1 MSHFVKLT
9 VVPILA
15 VLAISSLAPAH
26 AVPVTLGFEA
36 PPVLSPPPDSQPY
49 FNGTMSQT
57 EAGFTYSPSTSDAT
71 TNSLYIASN
80 GHPGQDIEADG
91 NVSLGIL
98 KVVSN
103 TSGQT
108 FTFLGID
115 AATFNQ
121 TAGVPGTITV
131 TGQLGGQ
138 TVGTDSYTVN
148 AVNQPGPLD
157 ANAPYANWTTEVA
170 GGLAGKLIDTLLVSL
185 PANSGDQ
192 AYAAIDNLS
201 LETGVPE
208 PASLALLGAGLLG
221 LAMHR
226 RRMG

>member
-1 MSHFVKLT
+1 MFRLTKLA
-9 VVPILA
+9 VAPLMA
-15 VLAISSLAPAH
+15 VLAMSTLAPAH

-36 PPVLSPPPDSQPY
+36 TPVLDPVYMQPY

-57 EAGFTYSPSTSDAT
+57 EAGFTYSPSTSDPN

-80 GHPGQDIEADG
+80 GNPGQDIEADG
-91 NVSLGIL
+91 NVSQGIL

-103 TSGQT
+103 TLGQT
-108 FTFLGID
+108 FAFLGID

-131 TGQLGGQ
+131 TGQLGGN
-138 TVGTDSYTVN
+138 TVGTETYTVN

-157 ANAPYANWTTEVA
+157 ASAPYANWTTEVA
-170 GGLAGKLIDTLLVSL
+170 AGLAGKKIDTLLIAL
-185 PANSGDQ
+185 PANAGDQ

-221 LAMHR
+221 LAMRR

>member
-1 MSHFVKLT
+1 MSRFAKLT
-9 VVPILA
+9 VVPVLT
-15 VLAISSLAPAH
+15 VLAASTFTSAH
-26 AVPVTLGFEA
+26 AVPVTIGFEA
-36 PPVLSPPPDSQPY
+36 PAVLDPVFGQPY

-57 EAGFTYSPSTSDAT
+57 EAGFTYSPSTSDAN

-80 GHPGQDIEADG
+80 GNPGQDIEADG

-98 KVVSN
+98 KVVSS
-103 TSGQT
+103 TLGQT

-131 TGQLGGQ
+131 TGQLSGQ
-138 TVGTDSYTVN
+138 TVGTESYTVN
-148 AVNQPGPLD
+148 AVNLPGPLD
-157 ANAPYANWTTEVA
+157 PSGPYANWTTEVA
-170 GGLAGKLIDTLLVSL
+170 AGLAGKTIDTLLVSL

-208 PASLALLGAGLLG
+208 PASLALFGAGLLG

>member
-1 MSHFVKLT
+1 MSRLT
-9 VVPILA
+9 TLA
-15 VLAISSLAPAH
+15 AAPLMATLATSSLAPAR

-36 PPVLSPPPDSQPY
+36 PAVLDPVFNQPF

-57 EAGFTYSPSTSDAT
+57 EAGFTYSPSTPDPN

-80 GHPGQDIEADG
+80 GNPGQDIEADG
-91 NVSLGIL
+91 NVSQGIL
-98 KVVSN
+98 RVVSN
-103 TSGQT
+103 TPGQT
-108 FTFLGID
+108 FTFLGVD
-115 AATFNQ
+115 AATFNA

-131 TGQLGGQ
+131 TGQLGGR
-138 TVGTDSYTVN
+138 TVGTDSYTVA
-148 AVNQPGPLD
+148 AVNQPGPTD

-170 GGLAGKLIDTLLVSL
+170 AGLAGKQIDTLLVTL

-208 PASLALLGAGLLG
+208 PASLVLLGAGLLG
-221 LAMHR
+221 LAAHR
-226 RRMG
+226 HRMG